1 MSTTLF
7 LIRHGETAWNRDKI
21 FRGSFDIELNENGR
35 NQARLAAQALESRP
49 IDAGYTS
56 PLSRAAET
64 ARIVLESH
72 QVTALSH
79 EGLLDF
85 DYGDWTGKPD
95 IEVAQ
100 QWPAEHALWNS
111 HPDQVRVPGGDTLEE
126 VSARAFAALEQ
137 IAARHDNQT
146 VALFSHRVV
155 NKLLI
160 MASMGLGLERFPFI
174 IQGNCSI
181 NQLERIP
188 EGYLIHALNDTSHM
202 RNASAE
208 LLETDF

>member
-35 NQARLAAQALESRP
+35 KQARLAAQALESRP

-64 ARIVLESH
+64 ARIILESH
-72 QVTALSH
+72 PVTPSPH

-85 DYGDWTGKPD
+85 DYGDWTGRQD
-95 IEVAQ
+95 NEVARL
-100 QWPAEHALWNS
+100 WPAEHASWS
-111 HPDQVRVPGGDTLEE
+111 SRPHDVRVPNGNTLKE
-126 VSARAFAALEQ
+126 VFERAFVAMEQ
-137 IAARHDNQT
+137 ISARHDGQT

-160 MASMGLGLERFPFI
+160 AGCMGLGLDRFPFI
-174 IQGNCSI
+174 VQGNCCI
-181 NQLERIP
+181 NKLERTAA
-188 EGYLIHALNDTSHM
+188 GYMIHYLNDTSHI
-202 RNASAE
+202 RNANAE
-208 LLETDF
+208 LLDADF